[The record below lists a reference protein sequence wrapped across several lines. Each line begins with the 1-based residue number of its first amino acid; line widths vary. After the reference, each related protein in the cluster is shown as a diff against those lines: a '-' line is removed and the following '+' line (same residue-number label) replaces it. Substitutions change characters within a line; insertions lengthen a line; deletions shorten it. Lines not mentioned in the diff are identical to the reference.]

1 MSFRLRGPRALLLLV
16 VFLGTVSSAPA
27 ASADTTKDDLARAR
41 DKLAAAQTAA
51 DEAAAKYEAALSG
64 RAQLE
69 QQLGELSQRIDAAQA
84 REAALEKTVQQIAL
98 RAYMGAG
105 EPVVGSVLFSGED
118 LLDIGRSARLL
129 DRANAPNIDAI
140 DELSAVR
147 ADLGRDQSRV
157 TAAKQEAEHLVADLG
172 SESQRVQDELAS
184 AESAR
189 RDIEARFSQEQQA
202 KAIAA
207 ARAAAVAA
215 QQQRVKAATVSG
227 SAGKSTSPSTRPSSP
242 PRTSST
248 TPHGNPSTGPAS
260 PPPVSS
266 HIVCPV
272 RGAVSFIDSFGAPRS
287 GGRSHQGVDMMAA
300 EGTPNVATVSGT
312 VRQQQGALQGN
323 GVFLSGDDGNSY
335 WYFHLSRY
343 EGPPRHVS
351 QGEVIGYTGHTGNAD
366 GGAPHTHFEYHPGGG
381 AAVDPYPLVRAAC

>member
-1 MSFRLRGPRALLLLV
+1 MRFRPRGPRALLLLV
-16 VFLGTVSSAPA
+16 VFLGAISITPA

-69 QQLGELSQRIDAAQA
+69 QQLEELGQRIDAAKA
-84 REAALEKTVQQIAL
+84 KEAALAKTVQQIAL

-105 EPVVGSVLFSGED
+105 EPVVGAVLFSGDD

-129 DRANAPNIDAI
+129 DRANAPNVNAI

-147 ADLGRDQSRV
+147 DDLGRDQARV
-157 TAAKQEAEHLVADLG
+157 TAAKQESEHLVSDLATQ
-172 SESQRVQDELAS
+172 SQRVQDQLAS
-184 AESAR
+184 AASAR
-189 RDIEARFSQEQQA
+189 RDIEARFTQEQQA

-207 ARAAAVAA
+207 ARAAAAA
-215 QQQRVKAATVSG
+215 AKPPRAKTSPVTG
-227 SAGKSTSPSTRPSSP
+227 SAGKATTPTTRGSTPTTKPTTPTTRP
-242 PRTSST
+242 T
-248 TPHGNPSTGPAS
+248 S
-260 PPPVSS
+260 PPPVNT

-312 VRQQQGALQGN
+312 IKQQQGALQGN
-323 GVFLSGDDGNSY
+323 GVFLTGDDGNSY

-343 EGPPRHVS
+343 EGSPRHVG

-381 AAVDPYPLVRAAC
+381 AAIDPYPLVRAAC